1 MRALSLSFLI
11 LAITHM
17 AEDGTPERSDRSS
30 PFTSSDLQRQRDIA
44 IDLLVF
50 QIEQS
55 TASSAPTGSAPLALD
70 AWQLAARLKLLRERD
85 PNALV
90 VLEAVTERL
99 CERDR
104 GWGLLH

>member
-1 MRALSLSFLI
+1 
-11 LAITHM
+11 M
-17 AEDGTPERSDRSS
+17 ADDETPERSDRSR

-55 TASSAPTGSAPLALD
+55 TVSSAPKGSTPLALD
-70 AWQLAARLKLLRERD
+70 AWQLPARLESIRERD

-99 CERDR
+99 VERER

>member
-1 MRALSLSFLI
+1 
-11 LAITHM
+11 M
-17 AEDGTPERSDRSS
+17 AEDETPERSDRSR

-55 TASSAPTGSAPLALD
+55 TASSTPKGSTPLALD
-70 AWQLAARLKLLRERD
+70 AWQLPARLESIRERD

-99 CERDR
+99 VERER

>member
-1 MRALSLSFLI
+1 
-11 LAITHM
+11 M
-17 AEDGTPERSDRSS
+17 AEDGTPERSDRSR

-55 TASSAPTGSAPLALD
+55 TVSSAPEGSTPPALD
-70 AWQLAARLKLLRERD
+70 AWQLPARLELLRERD

-90 VLEAVTERL
+90 VFEAVTERL
-99 CERDR
+99 FERER